1 MDEREKKAREVS
13 ERLDFVDLGLE
24 QRKALSSMQPLI
36 AGALA
41 DALNRFYAKA
51 TAAPETARLFTSQ
64 GHIDHAKKRQA
75 MHWNTIAS
83 AKFDAEYVNNVM
95 AIGST
100 HARLGLEPRWYIGG
114 YALILEGLFGAVIHD
129 ELSGPLYR
137 RKAERLSLKL
147 AAIMKAA
154 MVDMDYS
161 ISVYLD
167 ILAAERK
174 KAEEARRTLEAEQ
187 QRAQQA
193 IESALDTLATGDLT
207 SSVKEELSPRF
218 ASIKQNF
225 NSAVERLRTAL
236 CNVND
241 SVTLMSLGVDN
252 LSGTANDMVQRT
264 AQQAAALQETAA
276 ALEEITT
283 VASESS
289 VRAQE
294 ARKIAS
300 SAARDALQ
308 SATIVE
314 QVTMSMAAIQESSR
328 QITSI
333 TEVIDE
339 ISFQTNLLA
348 LNAGVEAA
356 RAGEA
361 GKGFAVVAQEVR
373 ALAQRS
379 ATAAQEIGNL
389 IGTSTSNVSK
399 GVVLVNEAGQALS
412 AIGHQV
418 QQINQHIEGIVQSAT
433 EQATGI
439 REINSAVSSLDRIT
453 QQNAAMMGEHNQS
466 TNSLSEVAGGLADM
480 VKSFKLG
487 SRAAPKPVLQH
498 RSEVA

>member
-1 MDEREKKAREVS
+1 
-13 ERLDFVDLGLE
+13 
-24 QRKALSSMQPLI
+24 
-36 AGALA
+36 
-41 DALNRFYAKA
+41 
-51 TAAPETARLFTSQ
+51 
-64 GHIDHAKKRQA
+64 
-75 MHWNTIAS
+75 
-83 AKFDAEYVNNVM
+83 
-95 AIGST
+95 
-100 HARLGLEPRWYIGG
+100 
-114 YALILEGLFGAVIHD
+114 
-129 ELSGPLYR
+129 
-137 RKAERLSLKL
+137 
-147 AAIMKAA
+147 
-154 MVDMDYS
+154 
-161 ISVYLD
+161 
-167 ILAAERK
+167 
-174 KAEEARRTLEAEQ
+174 
-187 QRAQQA
+187 
-193 IESALDTLATGDLT
+193 
-207 SSVKEELSPRF
+207 
-218 ASIKQNF
+218 
-225 NSAVERLRTAL
+225 
-236 CNVND
+236 
-241 SVTLMSLGVDN
+241 
-252 LSGTANDMVQRT
+252 
-264 AQQAAALQETAA
+264 
-276 ALEEITT
+276 
-283 VASESS
+283 
-289 VRAQE
+289 
-294 ARKIAS
+294 
-300 SAARDALQ
+300 
-308 SATIVE
+308 
-314 QVTMSMAAIQESSR
+314 MAAIQESSR

>member
-1 MDEREKKAREVS
+1 
-13 ERLDFVDLGLE
+13 
-24 QRKALSSMQPLI
+24 
-36 AGALA
+36 
-41 DALNRFYAKA
+41 
-51 TAAPETARLFTSQ
+51 
-64 GHIDHAKKRQA
+64 
-75 MHWNTIAS
+75 
-83 AKFDAEYVNNVM
+83 
-95 AIGST
+95 
-100 HARLGLEPRWYIGG
+100 
-114 YALILEGLFGAVIHD
+114 
-129 ELSGPLYR
+129 
-137 RKAERLSLKL
+137 
-147 AAIMKAA
+147 
-154 MVDMDYS
+154 
-161 ISVYLD
+161 
-167 ILAAERK
+167 
-174 KAEEARRTLEAEQ
+174 
-187 QRAQQA
+187 
-193 IESALDTLATGDLT
+193 
-207 SSVKEELSPRF
+207 
-218 ASIKQNF
+218 
-225 NSAVERLRTAL
+225 
-236 CNVND
+236 
-241 SVTLMSLGVDN
+241 MSLGVDN

-439 REINSAVSSLDRIT
+439 RR
-453 QQNAAMMGEHNQS
+453 
-466 TNSLSEVAGGLADM
+466 
-480 VKSFKLG
+480 
-487 SRAAPKPVLQH
+487 
-498 RSEVA
+498 